1 MQVFIE
7 QVMLVNLR
15 DNELETIQKM
25 NRVFRTFIQI
35 YP

>member
-1 MQVFIE
+1 MQVYIE